1 MGLGKALQMT
11 NKEATGFVS
20 VLIGAR
26 RGARRASIPT
36 CGLLLQGFSP
46 HRCEAWGS
54 AEKQY
59 LTVDQNSVSVLIGAR
74 RGARPPTLLSIH
86 INMCGF
92 SPHRCE
98 AWGSASIIG
107 SIGPPLIMFQSS
119 SVRGVGLGNRSM
131 EVRIFQEVSV
141 LIGARRG
148 ARLACCDHSE
158 CCCLGFSPHR
168 CEAWGSASGNI
179 AFSWPKGSFSPHR
192 CEAWGSAIRRYLRTC
207 SSNASFSPH
216 RCEAWGSAS

>member
-1 MGLGKALQMT
+1 
-11 NKEATGFVS
+11 
-20 VLIGAR
+20 
-26 RGARRASIPT
+26 
-36 CGLLLQGFSP
+36 
-46 HRCEAWGS
+46 
-54 AEKQY
+54 
-59 LTVDQNSVSVLIGAR
+59 
-74 RGARPPTLLSIH
+74 
-86 INMCGF
+86 
-92 SPHRCE
+92 
-98 AWGSASIIG
+98 
-107 SIGPPLIMFQSS
+107 MFQSS

-192 CEAWGSAIRRYLRTC
+192 CEAWGSAIGWCVGLSAVALFQSSSVRGVGLGHVTSFVTSRAGVSVLIGARRGARLTTRR
-207 SSNASFSPH
+207 S
-216 RCEAWGSAS
+216 W